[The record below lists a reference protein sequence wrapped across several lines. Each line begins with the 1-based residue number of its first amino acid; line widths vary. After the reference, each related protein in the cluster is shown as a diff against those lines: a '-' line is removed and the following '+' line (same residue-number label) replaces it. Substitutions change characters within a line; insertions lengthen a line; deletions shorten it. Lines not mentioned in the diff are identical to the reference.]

1 MGSRLLRE
9 LLYFHSIEP
18 HPINLPLARILA
30 GGFKIGPSSLLIDLE
45 RRNILKNRM
54 INQPLPAGQLFFELS
69 VAAEKIEMKPAI
81 PLRAPE
87 VHHFACLVAVQ
98 GQETNGLRVR
108 GPRERRHNIFS
119 ALMKFVGRILA
130 ALDVD
135 HVQGCNRVWI
145 TGLRKALLQKCRMN
159 LKKVDEWISWH
170 RAVIKPKIGNLRTV
184 GRPLISP
191 FRLSVCQFLAVDPI
205 LHAVENCGA
214 AVTAELADVAAL
226 QIYNVQIIGRDKTNL
241 VSSR

>member
-1 MGSRLLRE
+1 
-9 LLYFHSIEP
+9 
-18 HPINLPLARILA
+18 
-30 GGFKIGPSSLLIDLE
+30 
-45 RRNILKNRM
+45 
-54 INQPLPAGQLFFELS
+54 
-69 VAAEKIEMKPAI
+69 MKPAIPLREPEEMLSMVDELWRLHVVDPIRISFNKGMEI

-159 LKKVDEWISWH
+159 LKKVD
-170 RAVIKPKIGNLRTV
+170 LRTV

>member
-1 MGSRLLRE
+1 
-9 LLYFHSIEP
+9 
-18 HPINLPLARILA
+18 
-30 GGFKIGPSSLLIDLE
+30 
-45 RRNILKNRM
+45 
-54 INQPLPAGQLFFELS
+54 
-69 VAAEKIEMKPAI
+69 MKPAIPLREPEEMLSMVDELWRLHVVDPIRISFNKGMEI

-214 AVTAELADVAAL
+214 AVPAELADVAAL
-226 QIYNVQIIGRDKTNL
+226 QIYNVQIIVRDKSNL
-241 VSSR
+241 VFSRLEGIFSFRLCPMREAAHFADVHIKKPKVTTALQQ